1 MDRIESTAETGHGAA
16 AAVSGRQAEVFA
28 CRQVYEE
35 GAALLQELEEGSLDA
50 RLLLEH
56 YCGIPAY
63 KLLADPETAVD
74 AAARQAYLDGIRR
87 RAAREP
93 LAYIV
98 GEQSFMGLPFVVS
111 RDVLIPEQDTE
122 NMVEEAL
129 RHLEDGSRI
138 LDLCTGS
145 GCILLSLLHY
155 SNDCVGVGTDISVPA
170 LEIARRNADALGLS
184 GRVMWMQGDLFD
196 ALPPVS
202 ETDRSPFENIF
213 VRPEKYDMIIAN
225 PPYIRSD
232 VIDTLAPEVCCAE
245 PRLALDG
252 GADGLDFYRRIIR
265 QAPAHLVIGGR
276 IMLEIGFD
284 QAEDVAALLQEN
296 GYYGVEVIRD
306 YGGNDRI
313 VTAVRSVKQDSPT

>member
-1 MDRIESTAETGHGAA
+1 MSQNTESQDIAYRELY
-16 AAVSGRQAEVFA
+16 R
-28 CRQVYEE
+28 E
-35 GAALLQELEEGSLDA
+35 GAGYLSAVLKEEREAQLDA
-50 RLLLEH
+50 RLLLE
-56 YCGIPAY
+56 YICGTDLQTMLMDGEMPVS
-63 KLLADPETAVD
+63 KED
-74 AAARQAYLDGIRR
+74 AAAYRELVERR
-87 RAAREP
+87 VRREP
-93 LAYIV
+93 LAYIL
-98 GEQSFMGLPFVVS
+98 GKWDFMGLTFEVNS
-111 RDVLIPEQDTE
+111 GVLIPEQDTE

-155 SNDCVGVGTDISVPA
+155 SNDCVGVGTDISGPA

-184 GRVMWMQGDLFD
+184 GQVMWMQGDLFE

-202 ETDRSPFENIF
+202 ETDSNPFDNLF

-265 QAPAHLVIGGR
+265 RAPAHLVIGGR

-313 VTAVRSVKQDSPT
+313 VTAVRSVKQDSSI